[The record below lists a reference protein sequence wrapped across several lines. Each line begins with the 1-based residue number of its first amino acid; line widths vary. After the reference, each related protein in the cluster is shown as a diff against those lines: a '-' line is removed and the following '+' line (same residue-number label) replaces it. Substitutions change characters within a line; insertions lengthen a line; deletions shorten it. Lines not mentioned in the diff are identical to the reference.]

1 MFVIA
6 CAGIVA
12 WLLMLTITLCLGAAA
27 KRGDEIEG
35 DAQRY
40 LPNSAGGA
48 KIIPLRP
55 KQVGRGS
62 PACVLQRRRRCRRE
76 ARSSPSQTWSA
87 VKSLTISWLICVRAP
102 TRIDIA

>member
-55 KQVGRGS
+55 KQAGEDRP
-62 PACVLQRRRRCRRE
+62 PAFCGRRRCR
-76 ARSSPSQTWSA
+76 
-87 VKSLTISWLICVRAP
+87 
-102 TRIDIA
+102 